1 MTYIVLG
8 ALAAWAGATA
18 LVIAFMRAA
27 GPPCSCPVPFARW
40 MVGERCSRHPEWETE
55 IGGRE

>member
-27 GPPCSCPVPFARW
+27 GPPC
-40 MVGERCSRHPEWETE
+40 ERCSRHPEWETE